1 MAAVAMSD
9 DGVWH
14 AREPS
19 RQMLVRQP
27 LRLLLAALALVAASC
42 SRPESVSD
50 TTTSGSSWGVGEFGV
65 SYIDGFTEVH
75 LLPDPFDQEIAGTC
89 NGVATRASQTYLFEV
104 RIPGIHPS
112 ISCEISLDE
121 LEVRPTFTIVSEVS
135 VPDGCVAVGE
145 TLLKCPTFGNDW
157 LEFEG
162 DGMYLSDWIV
172 IERSA
177 LGPLGLPP

>member
-1 MAAVAMSD
+1 
-9 DGVWH
+9 
-14 AREPS
+14 
-19 RQMLVRQP
+19 MLVSHQ
-27 LRLLLAALALVAASC
+27 LRLLFASVALVAASC
-42 SRPESVSD
+42 SGPEPVSD
-50 TTTSGSSWGVGEFGV
+50 TVISSSSLGVGEFGV

-121 LEVRPTFTIVSEVS
+121 LEVRPTFTIVSGVS

-145 TLLKCPTFGNDW
+145 TLLKCPTFGNYW

-162 DGMYLSDWIV
+162 DGMYLSDWIIV
-172 IERSA
+172 ELSA
-177 LGPLGLPP
+177 LGPLGLSPSES